1 MEEKKRIKLVNVLKV
16 ISIIILGIG
25 IILGVCTAKEL
36 MGNISNEKIYVDG
49 SDFTVVT
56 NSFTII
62 TSIVMGGIVV
72 LFSIIL
78 DVVIWIVYAIVVLK
92 FVQRTKK
99 KKGEEK
105 IKR

>member
-36 MGNISNEKIYVDG
+36 MGNISNEKVYVDG
-49 SDFTVVT
+49 SDFTIVT
-56 NSFTII
+56 NSFTTI

-72 LFSIIL
+72 LFSIIV
-78 DVVIWIVYAIVVLK
+78 DVVIWIVYAIVLK
-92 FVQRTKK
+92 FVQRTQKK
-99 KKGEEK
+99 KVEEK
-105 IKR
+105 

>member
-36 MGNISNEKIYVDG
+36 MGNISNEKVYVDG
-49 SDFTVVT
+49 SDFTIVT
-56 NSFTII
+56 NSFTTI

-72 LFSIIL
+72 LFSIIV

-92 FVQRTKK
+92 FVKRNKK
-99 KKGEEK
+99 KKVEEK
-105 IKR
+105 

>member
-36 MGNISNEKIYVDG
+36 MGNISNEKVYVDG
-49 SDFTVVT
+49 SDFTIVT
-56 NSFTII
+56 NSFTTI

-72 LFSIIL
+72 LFSIIV
-78 DVVIWIVYAIVVLK
+78 DVVIWIVYAIVVVVLK
-92 FVQRTKK
+92 FVKRTKK
-99 KKGEEK
+99 KKVEEK
-105 IKR
+105 